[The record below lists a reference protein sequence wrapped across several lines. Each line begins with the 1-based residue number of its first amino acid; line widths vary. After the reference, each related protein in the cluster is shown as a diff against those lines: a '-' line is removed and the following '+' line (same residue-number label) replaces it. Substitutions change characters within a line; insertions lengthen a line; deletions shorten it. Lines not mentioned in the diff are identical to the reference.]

1 MKRISL
7 LNQAW
12 LLLGLSCHCLANANN
27 YYVSASRG
35 RDVNSGSTADA
46 PWQSISKVNR
56 TAFATGDRVYFLAGD
71 VWDDESLNVNWNG
84 TVDRHAII
92 GAYRWTSGDAVSYDV
107 GTADQR
113 PVIDDHYRWGA
124 RTFTEATGSNPA
136 IEVRGSYVDIDNI
149 EVRRSGWGIRI
160 KGKFQSDVTVTNV
173 FINGAYQCG
182 IQAYGV
188 TRLTIQDSELFN
200 AEAFRGIFNEP
211 GNWCST
217 IGIQGSHDILVQ
229 NNYIHESWG
238 EGIDVFYGST
248 NAVIRNNLLYANKA
262 VGIYMGALNG
272 AIVHGNLVL
281 GTADKQ
287 FWRTRLSPGPGIAL
301 DNESYEF
308 VGGAMTSGSAF
319 TGNGSLCPLGPY
331 GMYNTGGGAELCPN
345 ALQNIQI
352 HDNLVAGTSAGL
364 AVWFASYPAAY
375 TNVKVF
381 NNTFADNEQQ
391 LELGGQNASH
401 FVVRNNIFLSLSS
414 GMSDVSGSNYGITF
428 DTNYWSQGRPA
439 TVGSDPIGSATD
451 VTEGVELSR
460 MTGWRSFTK
469 ASLAGALDFTP
480 TGRSGTLGKGSR
492 SELFFNTDY
501 FGAALC
507 NPVDLGAIAGSS
519 PSASALPPLAA
530 TGNTAM
536 PNPVTAG
543 AVFQLAGSFTVNTPA
558 TGVDLYFWLKRPDGR
573 VIAEASVKANFEAH
587 VATPVTIMMRVPAG
601 AVAGFYTVSAGAYS
615 GTTALR
621 PFEDNFASLQV
632 R

>member
-1 MKRISL
+1 VKRNSL
-7 LNQAW
+7 LDLAC
-12 LLLGLSCHCLANANN
+12 LLFGLSCHFLANANN

-35 RDVNSGSTADA
+35 RDVNSGTSADA
-46 PWQSISKVNR
+46 PWQSMSKVNR
-56 TAFATGDRVYFLAGD
+56 TAFATGDRVYFLVGD
-71 VWDDESLNVNWNG
+71 VWDDESLSVNWSG
-84 TVDRHAII
+84 TADRHAII
-92 GAYRWTSGDAVSYDV
+92 GAYRWTSGGALSYDV

-124 RTFTEATGSNPA
+124 RAFTAATGSNPA
-136 IEVRGSYVDIDNI
+136 INVLGSYVDIENI

-160 KGKFQSDVTVTNV
+160 KGKLQSDVTVTNV

-182 IQAYGV
+182 IQANGV

-238 EGIDVFYGST
+238 EGINVFYGST

-281 GTADKQ
+281 GTADRQ

-308 VGGAMTSGSAF
+308 VGGSTTSGSAF

-331 GMYNTGGGAELCPN
+331 GIYNTGGGAELCPN

-352 HDNLVAGTSAGL
+352 YDNLVAGTSAGL

-375 TNVKVF
+375 TNVKVL
-381 NNTFADNEQQ
+381 NNTFVDNEQQ
-391 LELGGQNASH
+391 LELGGQNTSR
-401 FVVRNNIFLSLSS
+401 FIVTNNIFLSLSS
-414 GMSDVSGSNYGITF
+414 GMIDVSGSNYGITF

-439 TVGSDPIGSATD
+439 TVGSDPLASATD
-451 VTEGVELSR
+451 VTEGVELSQ
-460 MTGWRSFTK
+460 MTGWRRFTK
-469 ASLAGALDFTP
+469 ASLSEALNFMP
-480 TGRSGTLGKGSR
+480 TARSGTLGKGSR
-492 SELFFNTDY
+492 RELFFATDY
-501 FGAALC
+501 FGAALR
-507 NPVDLGAIAGSS
+507 NPVDLGAIAGSV
-519 PSASALPPLAA
+519 PSASPLPPPAA
-530 TGNTAM
+530 SGNTAM

-543 AVFQLAGSFTVNTPA
+543 AVFQLTGSFMVNTAA
-558 TGVDLYFWLKRPDGR
+558 TGVDLYFWLKRPDGKAI
-573 VIAEASVKANFEAH
+573 VETSVKTDFEAY

-601 AVAGFYTVSAGAYS
+601 APAGLYTISAGAYS